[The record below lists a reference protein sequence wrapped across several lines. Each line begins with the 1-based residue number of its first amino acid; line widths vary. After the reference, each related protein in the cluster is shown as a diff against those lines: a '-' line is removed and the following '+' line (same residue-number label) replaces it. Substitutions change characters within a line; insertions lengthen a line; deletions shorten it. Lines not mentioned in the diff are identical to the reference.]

1 MKEIKNATPANT
13 QMVRKQN
20 SLITDAEKALVI
32 WTGDQNSHNI
42 PLSHSLIQR
51 KALTLFTSIKA
62 GRDEEAEEEK
72 LEAAELG

>member
-1 MKEIKNATPANT
+1 
-13 QMVRKQN
+13 MVRKQN

-72 LEAAELG
+72 LEAAEVG

>member
-72 LEAAELG
+72 LEAAEVG

>member
-1 MKEIKNATPANT
+1 
-13 QMVRKQN
+13 MVRKQN
-20 SLITDAEKALVI
+20 SLITDVEKALVI

-62 GRDEEAEEEK
+62 GGDEEAEEEK
-72 LEAAELG
+72 LEAAEVG